1 MQIKA
6 VVLFLTATL
15 LGSASAFCSKD
26 DCCFKD
32 NVARD
37 KHVSSILPLRT
48 SLCLITNASCV
59 ERRCIL
65 LPERHARRTL
75 PCRLLY
81 S

>member
-6 VVLFLTATL
+6 AVLFLTATL

-37 KHVSSILPLRT
+37 KHTAV
-48 SLCLITNASCV
+48 
-59 ERRCIL
+59 L
-65 LPERHARRTL
+65 LMDMDAPAKVRVGDGEVIKEWS
-75 PCRLLY
+75 Y
-81 S
+81 QI

>member
-37 KHVSSILPLRT
+37 KHNGDAFY
-48 SLCLITNASCV
+48 CLNVMHGGPCHADCCTLDGYGRSC
-59 ERRCIL
+59 
-65 LPERHARRTL
+65 
-75 PCRLLY
+75 
-81 S
+81 

>member
-37 KHVSSILPLRT
+37 KHDLAMQTAV
-48 SLCLITNASCV
+48 
-59 ERRCIL
+59 L
-65 LPERHARRTL
+65 LMDMDAPAKVRVGDGEVIKE
-75 PCRLLY
+75 
-81 S
+81 